1 MESLLYSFLAG
12 VSTVLGAVVIIVFG
26 KPGPRLLSALLGFA
40 GGVMLAI
47 SFFDLMPEAIGHG
60 SMLTASLGFL
70 LGAGTIY
77 ALDRFILHAH
87 VSSSH
92 ELSLENVP
100 RVQTVKVEMLRVG
113 YLVFFGLAL
122 HNLPEGLAIGAGMEA
137 STALGVYIAIAI
149 ALHNIPEGIAMAGI
163 LRAGRLSVAR
173 VLLLTLVIGLMTP
186 LGAGLGLAFFRISPL
201 FVAGGMAFAA
211 GAMVYTASNELIPQS
226 NKLDSHVSIGGL
238 IVGLLLVF
246 IMTG

>member
-47 SFFDLMPEAIGHG
+47 SFFDLMPEAIVHG

-77 ALDRFILHAH
+77 ALDRFILPAL

-100 RVQTVKVEMLRVG
+100 RVQTVEVEMLRVG

-137 STALGVYIAIAI
+137 STALGVYVAIAI

-163 LRAGRLSVAR
+163 LRAGGLSVAR
-173 VLLLTLVIGLMTP
+173 VLLLTLVVGLMTP

-211 GAMVYTASNELIPQS
+211 GAIVYTASNELIPQS
-226 NKLDSHVSIGGL
+226 NKLNSHVAIGGL